1 MHDILLFVKE
11 EVSTMLLSLRLNNF
25 TIYNQ
30 EVEFSMM
37 ANMHYSRFP
46 ANVVSANGVHTLKK
60 AVLFGP
66 NNTGKTNFVRAVS
79 MMKSIMLNQA
89 AGIVPNFYSGNE
101 LVEASI
107 SFLENDRE
115 YIFEIRYDAAHEEYI
130 YERFVEVRRD
140 MYKNVKHIPLLLR
153 DIRNKEYAAEDE
165 ALVAAMKVASRNNL
179 LIYLL
184 DTESFP
190 TLSYIRKTIIAFA
203 SRIDIV
209 DMNNIPIKKTI
220 DMLKM
225 SDEDSRRVAKFVLS
239 ADLSLED
246 FRYADDD
253 EVRAVLKDIDAEKS
267 APQENAL
274 QHSAPLAEMFHL
286 VSVYHGVSVPSII
299 YDSTGT
305 KKIVALASYVIGALK
320 NGRILIVDEL
330 DSSLH
335 FSLTRAIISLF
346 NNELNKN
353 AQLIATVHDISLLD
367 CQSLFR
373 KEQIWFTHKDQDSA
387 SLYSLAEFTASESK
401 TRGTSDLIA
410 KYRAGVFGALP
421 EPDLFETLQE
431 MRNHEFP
438 ENRNSD

>member
-1 MHDILLFVKE
+1 MF
-11 EVSTMLLSLRLNNF
+11 LSLRLNNF
-25 TIYNQ
+25 MIYNQ

-46 ANVVSANGVHTLKK
+46 TNVASVKGVHALKT
-60 AVLFGP
+60 AVLLGP

-79 MMKSIMLNQA
+79 MMKSIMLNQSVR
-89 AGIVPNFYSGNE
+89 IVPNFYSGNDI
-101 LVEASI
+101 VEASI
-107 SFLENDRE
+107 SFLENGRE

-130 YERFVEVRRD
+130 YERFIEVQRD
-140 MYKNVKHIPLLLR
+140 RYRNVKQNTLLLR
-153 DIRNKEYAAEDE
+153 DVRNKEFAAEDD

-190 TLSYIRKTIIAFA
+190 TLSRIRETIIAFA
-203 SRIDIV
+203 SRIDVV

-225 SDEDSRRVAKFVLS
+225 SDEDSQRVAKFVLN

-246 FRYADDD
+246 FRYAGDD
-253 EVRAVLKDIDAEKS
+253 EVRTVFRGIDADKS
-267 APQENAL
+267 VPQENAL
-274 QHSAPLAEMFHL
+274 QQSAPLTEMLHL
-286 VSVYHGVSVPSII
+286 VSVYHGVPVPSII

-305 KKIVALASYVIGALK
+305 KKMAALASYVIGALE

-335 FSLTRAIISLF
+335 FRLTRAIISLF
-346 NNELNKN
+346 NNELNEN
-353 AQLIATVHDISLLD
+353 AQLIVTVHDISLLD

-373 KEQIWFTHKDQDSA
+373 KEQIWFTHKDQDRA
-387 SLYSLAEFTASESK
+387 YLYSLAEFTASESK

-431 MRNHEFP
+431 VR
-438 ENRNSD
+438 